1 MNVLESIR
9 KRTGLLVGIVG
20 LALVIF
26 ILESLLGSGS
36 SIFSGDVNTVG
47 VVNGKKIDRNEFYT
61 KVENQ
66 LNGIRQQKQ
75 TNDID
80 DQTRKQVVEYIFQ
93 SYISE
98 HVIKPQYNKL
108 GLSVG
113 EDELYENMVVNPS
126 QVVIQRLTDPNTRQ
140 LNPQFALPDGSL
152 DRNKW
157 KQVVAS
163 VTGDQELA
171 VKQMEEDVANTR
183 LAEKYSALIKKAIY
197 VTAAEAK
204 SNYIAQGTKLNVSF
218 VMKRYDS
225 VGDSAVKVSDDD
237 LKKYYEDNKY
247 KYVNNKASRKIE
259 YVSFPIAPS
268 VDDVAA
274 IEKNSMEIADAFKAK
289 KASEDSAF
297 MMAESEN
304 GQIIVQEFSR
314 KNMVIRDTTIYTD
327 PIGTVYGPYNE
338 GAYFKIYKLSE
349 INNIADSCKV
359 RHILIGTI
367 DPQTQKATRAKA
379 AAKKTADSLLVLIKD
394 KKVTFDT
401 LVKTISDDK
410 GSVDKGGDYGWF
422 NETTQFVEPFKNA
435 GLRGVKGNISVVET
449 AFGYHIIEVV
459 DLSATRHT
467 NYRLEQIFKPIVPS
481 EETTKRIF
489 EEAKQFAG
497 ENNTG
502 ELFDKG
508 IETKKLTKRLADNI
522 DENDITIP
530 GLESAKEL
538 VRWVY
543 SANKNDV
550 NLFSYNDKHMVVKL
564 SSIKEKGYL
573 PLEDVKDD
581 VMAEAI
587 QQKKAEMFLSE
598 FKAKAAGSSS
608 VEDIAKKLNL
618 EALTQDNLTPEA
630 HNVQGVGHD
639 DVLVGTAAGTK
650 QGSISKPIAGELG
663 VFVVKVNA
671 VMPGAPVADYKEH
684 KKMLEQMYTYRAD
697 TEFYTA
703 LKDKANIE
711 NHTGRYE

>member
-1 MNVLESIR
+1 MSILESIR

-36 SIFSGDVNTVG
+36 SIFGGDVNEVG

-75 TNDID
+75 SNDID

-98 HVIKPQYNKL
+98 LVIKPQYNML

-140 LNPQFALPDGSL
+140 LNPQFALPDGTL

-197 VTAAEAK
+197 VTSAEAK
-204 SNYIAQGTKLNVSF
+204 TNYQMQATKLNVSF

-237 LKKYYEDNKY
+237 LKKYYEENKY
-247 KYVNNKASRKIE
+247 KYINNKPSRKIE

-268 VDDVAA
+268 IDDVAA
-274 IEKNSMEIADAFKAK
+274 IEKSAMEVADAFKTK

-304 GQIIVQEFSR
+304 GQIVVQDFSR

-349 INNIADSCKV
+349 IRNISDSCKV
-359 RHILIGTI
+359 RHILIG
-367 DPQTQKATRAKA
+367 
-379 AAKKTADSLLVLIKD
+379 S
-394 KKVTFDT
+394 
-401 LVKTISDDK
+401 
-410 GSVDKGGDYGWF
+410 
-422 NETTQFVEPFKNA
+422 
-435 GLRGVKGNISVVET
+435 
-449 AFGYHIIEVV
+449 
-459 DLSATRHT
+459 
-467 NYRLEQIFKPIVPS
+467 
-481 EETTKRIF
+481 
-489 EEAKQFAG
+489 
-497 ENNTG
+497 
-502 ELFDKG
+502 
-508 IETKKLTKRLADNI
+508 
-522 DENDITIP
+522 
-530 GLESAKEL
+530 
-538 VRWVY
+538 
-543 SANKNDV
+543 
-550 NLFSYNDKHMVVKL
+550 
-564 SSIKEKGYL
+564 
-573 PLEDVKDD
+573 
-581 VMAEAI
+581 
-587 QQKKAEMFLSE
+587 
-598 FKAKAAGSSS
+598 
-608 VEDIAKKLNL
+608 
-618 EALTQDNLTPEA
+618 TPP
-630 HNVQGVGHD
+630 NGH
-639 DVLVGTAAGTK
+639 L
-650 QGSISKPIAGELG
+650 QE
-663 VFVVKVNA
+663 
-671 VMPGAPVADYKEH
+671 
-684 KKMLEQMYTYRAD
+684 
-697 TEFYTA
+697 
-703 LKDKANIE
+703 
-711 NHTGRYE
+711 